1 MVQTRSQTKAIASIA
16 ENTLIKVDP
25 PLPHPKVWTKEHHWL
40 AIGGQCGQSCPCCRA
55 EAYLKRWDPDGHWGA
70 CDMCMP
76 RSSESGAGNGE
87 VEVESG
93 EMESGEE
100 TDGDQSTPNQGTCPG
115 CADDFQPNQQAHIGP
130 NGCLGDW

>member
-40 AIGGQCGQSCPCCRA
+40 AIG
-55 EAYLKRWDPDGHWGA
+55 E
-70 CDMCMP
+70 
-76 RSSESGAGNGE
+76 EEEE
-87 VEVESG
+87 VEEEV
-93 EMESGEE
+93 GEE
-100 TDGDQSTPNQGTCPG
+100 DSGQNTQNQSACPG